1 MIAMVGIKKDTA
13 IDIREKFAISENN
26 KEKIYKSLL
35 SKFKEVVILNTCNRT
50 EIYLNYVSED
60 IDILKEV
67 TRSLEWE
74 EQLLPFIF
82 IIESSYAYKHLCEV
96 VCGYH
101 SKLIGEDQILGQI
114 KDAYAYAL
122 KVNEE
127 KGELLRLFQQA
138 ITCGKEFRKEAK
150 LYEIPVSTSS
160 IAVNKIVK
168 EDFKKIMVIGHGE
181 VGSRI
186 IKSLVSHKRD
196 NIYLVVR
203 NTESVQELKEA
214 GIKIID
220 IKEKNKYINEM
231 ECIISCTSAPHL
243 VVRKEEIIEVGLPL
257 TIFDMSVPRDVE
269 KDIARV
275 DRVRVYNIDEI
286 SKIDDKNRILRI
298 ERMKAHRYIINNYI
312 GQFEEWL
319 RLRQLTPVI
328 RQLKDI
334 GTKIYT
340 QRSSTFQHK
349 IRDIH
354 AIEVMD
360 TLLKS
365 VSDAYVNRAIEVL
378 KEETLEGDREEA
390 LRIIKKIFKI

>member
-13 IDIREKFAISENN
+13 IDIREKFAINENN

-35 SKFKEVVILNTCNRT
+35 SKFKEIVILNTCNRT
-50 EIYLNYVSED
+50 EIYLNYISED
-60 IDILKEV
+60 VDIIKEV

-74 EQLLPFIF
+74 AQLLPFIF
-82 IIESSYAYKHLCEV
+82 IIEASCAYKHLCEV

-138 ITCGKEFRKEAK
+138 ITCGKEFKKEAK

-160 IAVNKIVK
+160 IVVNKTVK
-168 EDFKKIMVIGHGE
+168 EDFKNIMVIGHGE

-186 IKSLVSHKRD
+186 IKSFISHKRD

-203 NTESVQELKEA
+203 NTESVQYLKES

-231 ECIISCTSAPHL
+231 DCIISCTSAQYL
-243 VVRKEEIIEVGLPL
+243 VVLKEEIIEVGLPL

-269 KDIARV
+269 KDIARFE
-275 DRVRVYNIDEI
+275 RVKVYNIDEI
-286 SKIDDKNRILRI
+286 SKIDDYNRILRVA
-298 ERMKAHRYIINNYI
+298 RMKAHRYIIDNYI

-328 RQLKDI
+328 RQLKNRGI
-334 GTKIYT
+334 EVYT
-340 QRSSTFQHK
+340 GRSVAFQHK